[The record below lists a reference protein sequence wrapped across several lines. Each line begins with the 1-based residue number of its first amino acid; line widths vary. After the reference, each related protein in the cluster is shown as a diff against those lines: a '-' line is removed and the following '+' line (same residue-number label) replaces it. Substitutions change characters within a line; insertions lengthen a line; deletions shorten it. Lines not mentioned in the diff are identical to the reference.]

1 MKTRIITAVIAALL
15 FVPFVVYGGVPLA
28 VLIYVIAA
36 IGFFEMLKMR
46 NLSLFSVPG
55 VLGLLAL
62 FTMLMPEQWS
72 TAVEQATSYSK
83 LEWLMILVAL
93 LLIYVVLKKNTF
105 TFDDVGFLVASVFYV
120 GVGFF
125 YFMQTRDAGIVYI
138 VFALVIVWTTD
149 SGAYFVGRKLGK
161 HKLWPEISPKKT
173 VEGFVGGIVIAVI
186 ATIIF
191 QLIVGLDVSWAILL
205 LVAVVASIVGQLG
218 DLVESAIKR
227 HYGVKD
233 SGKILP
239 GHGGILDRFDS
250 LLFVLPLLHFLHFIG

>member
-1 MKTRIITAVIAALL
+1 MKQRIITAVIAALL
-15 FVPFVVYGGVPLA
+15 FVPFVIYGGVPLT
-28 VLIYVIAA
+28 VLIYAIAA

-46 NLSLFSVPG
+46 NLSLLSVPG
-55 VLGLLAL
+55 IIGLIGL
-62 FTMLMPEQWS
+62 FAMLMPAEWS
-72 TAVEQATSYSK
+72 EAVLEATTYSK
-83 LEWLMILVAL
+83 LEWLMIITAL
-93 LLIYVVLKKNTF
+93 LLIYVVLKKNKF
-105 TFDDVGFLVASVFYV
+105 TFDDVGYIVASVFYV

-125 YFMQTRDAGIVYI
+125 YFMETREAGLVYI

-173 VEGFVGGIVIAVI
+173 VEGFVGGIVIAVL
-186 ATIIF
+186 ATIVF
-191 QLIVGLDVSWAILL
+191 QFIVELDVSWGVLL

-227 HYGVKD
+227 HYKVKD